1 MSFRVQIPEPVEA
14 ALRRFAL
21 EDAIAVRN
29 YLKLVA
35 ELANGCAP
43 SDPIWSQIDRADD
56 GSFRWA
62 QRKTE
67 VHFELDPSARTV
79 NVLRVLA
86 CSKPNALSPR
96 RRPRDVA

>member
-1 MSFRVQIPEPVEA
+1 MSFRVHIPVTVEE

-29 YLKLVA
+29 YLQLVA

-43 SDPIWSQIDRADD
+43 NDPIWTQIDRAED
-56 GSFRWA
+56 GAFRWA

-86 CSKPNALSPR
+86 SPTSNSVRAR